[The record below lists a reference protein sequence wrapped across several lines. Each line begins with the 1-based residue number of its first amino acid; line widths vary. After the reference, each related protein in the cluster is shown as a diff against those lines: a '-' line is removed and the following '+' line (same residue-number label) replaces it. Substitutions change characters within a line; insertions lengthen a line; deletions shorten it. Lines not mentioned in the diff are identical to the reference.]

1 MKAASSVGVKPGA
14 TCSPCEACRANNG
27 LGGSLRFQANLPRG
41 KRLDVSK
48 ALREEILSLEGIP
61 TITVHVLLID
71 CLLFFYTFRKT
82 PDISLQAPQFSV
94 WLMNMIIRTWS
105 RNLIWKPNNAQFP
118 VQKILMR
125 NRG

>member
-71 CLLFFYTFRKT
+71 CLLFFYLPENSRHQLA
-82 PDISLQAPQFSV
+82 SAPIQCV
-94 WLMNMIIRTWS
+94 VNEHDHP
-105 RNLIWKPNNAQFP
+105 NL
-118 VQKILMR
+118 V
-125 NRG
+125 